1 MKFKDKLTLYQ
12 IVVEPC
18 EEGGYFASC
27 PLLQGCHAEGKS
39 FGEAIDNLKDVIKAH
54 LEVRRAKGENI
65 PFVEIKSPEKIN
77 FQIPVPI
84 CA

>member
-27 PLLQGCHAEGKS
+27 PPLQGCHAEGES
-39 FGEAIDNLKDVIKAH
+39 FGEAVDNLRDVIKAH
-54 LEVRRAKGENI
+54 FEIRQAKGNH
-65 PFVEIKSPEKIN
+65 KSS
-77 FQIPVPI
+77 
-84 CA
+84 

>member
-1 MKFKDKLTLYQ
+1 MKLKDKLTLYQ

-54 LEVRRAKGENI
+54 LEIRRARGEII
-65 PFVEIKSPEKIN
+65 PFVEMKSPEKIN
-77 FQIPVPI
+77 FQIPVPV
-84 CA
+84 CV